1 MGPSRSD
8 DSVRPDAARQRF
20 YTKDAKGAKDR
31 RGPKFESL
39 CPLRSWCE
47 EFLAIEYHVR
57 FIAVVFGT
65 DGLPLAGDSDFN
77 AKLAEDAEGLP
88 RSEKDLSQLGLCSLG
103 DLGVKI
109 PISRM
114 AIGFHHR
121 MHFLRVLREL
131 RV

>member
-1 MGPSRSD
+1 MIGF
-8 DSVRPDAARQRF
+8 Q
-20 YTKDAKGAKDR
+20 
-31 RGPKFESL
+31 
-39 CPLRSWCE
+39 
-47 EFLAIEYHVR
+47 
-57 FIAVVFGT
+57 
-65 DGLPLAGDSDFN
+65 GLLIAGDSDFN

-88 RSEKDLSQLGLCSLG
+88 RSEKDLSQLSLCSLG